1 MCTEEGQKKVDYLA
15 VGTLFVGV
23 LTLLFAVLAW
33 RSAQRSVA
41 LAQKRHE
48 YLIEEQERMEFM
60 RQEHR
65 SLQEELERERE
76 ELQSVQ
82 EALKQERQERL
93 EAEQRA
99 QSAHQEALREAT
111 QQLRERMGNYL
122 QELEETGSRADIR
135 RVK

>member
-1 MCTEEGQKKVDYLA
+1 VDYVE

-33 RSAQRSVA
+33 RSARRSVA

-111 QQLRERMGNYL
+111 QQLRERMGTYL
-122 QELEETGSRADIR
+122 KELEEDDSRQGIR

>member
-1 MCTEEGQKKVDYLA
+1 MSGGGLETVDYIG

-41 LAQKRHE
+41 LAEKRDE
-48 YLIEEQERMEFM
+48 YLIEERERMEFM

-65 SLQEELERERE
+65 SLQEELQSERE
-76 ELQSVQ
+76 ELQNVQ
-82 EALKQERQERL
+82 QALKRERQERL
-93 EAEQRA
+93 QAQHNAEV
-99 QSAHQEALREAT
+99 AHQEALREAT

>member
-41 LAQKRHE
+41 LAEKRDE
-48 YLIEEQERMEFM
+48 YLIEERERMEFM

-82 EALKQERQERL
+82 EALKRERQERL
-93 EAEQRA
+93 QAQHNAEV
-99 QSAHQEALREAT
+99 AHQEALREAT

-122 QELEETGSRADIR
+122 QELEETGSKPGIR

>member
-1 MCTEEGQKKVDYLA
+1 VDYVE

-41 LAQKRHE
+41 LAQKREE
-48 YLIEEQERMEFM
+48 YLIEEQKRMEFM

-65 SLQEELERERE
+65 SLQEELQSERE
-76 ELQSVQ
+76 ELQNVQ
-82 EALKQERQERL
+82 QALKRERQERL
-93 EAEQRA
+93 QAQHNAEV
-99 QSAHQEALREAT
+99 AHQEALREAT